1 MNTKLLKPMKLIKQY
16 PTCLLIILI
25 ATLFC
30 QNTMA
35 QKNRNK
41 KKAKQ
46 EVVQEEEE
54 NLDIWTETPICKVMI
69 VDSIVVD
76 KKELVQQIP
85 LPGHLGKIFID
96 TETGNYIY
104 ENDFADMRYITQTD
118 TSGYHNIY
126 RQILLAEKWGAPE
139 LIQING
145 DKYDYINPY
154 VMPDGQTLF
163 FAARSRDDNE
173 GKTYSIYTTTFDP
186 ETNTFLEPQ
195 RLPYPFNSDGNNI
208 VYIEDEVNSIGWF
221 ASTRRQDEEKVCIY
235 TIATKQPWE
244 YYDNENYEPEKLKS
258 LALIERI
265 SDTWPSQK
273 QRDIVLEKINQLNND
288 NKNTEETNKNINFV
302 INNNT
307 IYDSFSDFK
316 NEESKNLYIKLL
328 DQKAKQIAYK
338 RQLNEYRKLYH
349 NSTEEG
355 QKRITDVIT
364 ATENE
369 LKSSYNTVRS
379 LTKKIRNLEQ

>member
-1 MNTKLLKPMKLIKQY
+1 MKLIKQY

-154 VMPDGQTLF
+154 SCG
-163 FAARSRDDNE
+163 FARITKN
-173 GKTYSIYTTTFDP
+173 GKVG
-186 ETNTFLEPQ
+186 FLDMNYKEAIP
-195 RLPYPFNSDGNNI
+195 PKFNHAYPFKDGLALVDKSYYIDTFGKKAEKLVDEI
-208 VYIEDEVNSIGWF
+208 VRSGKCLELPNYMKDVFPGYECISLYPGDICE
-221 ASTRRQDEEKVCIY
+221 QLEEK
-235 TIATKQPWE
+235 E
-244 YYDNENYEPEKLKS
+244 
-258 LALIERI
+258 
-265 SDTWPSQK
+265 
-273 QRDIVLEKINQLNND
+273 
-288 NKNTEETNKNINFV
+288 
-302 INNNT
+302 
-307 IYDSFSDFK
+307 
-316 NEESKNLYIKLL
+316 
-328 DQKAKQIAYK
+328 DQKK
-338 RQLNEYRKLYH
+338 N
-349 NSTEEG
+349 
-355 QKRITDVIT
+355 
-364 ATENE
+364 
-369 LKSSYNTVRS
+369 
-379 LTKKIRNLEQ
+379 KK

>member
-173 GKTYSIYTTTFDP
+173 GKT
-186 ETNTFLEPQ
+186 
-195 RLPYPFNSDGNNI
+195 
-208 VYIEDEVNSIGWF
+208 
-221 ASTRRQDEEKVCIY
+221 
-235 TIATKQPWE
+235 
-244 YYDNENYEPEKLKS
+244 
-258 LALIERI
+258 
-265 SDTWPSQK
+265 
-273 QRDIVLEKINQLNND
+273 
-288 NKNTEETNKNINFV
+288 
-302 INNNT
+302 
-307 IYDSFSDFK
+307 
-316 NEESKNLYIKLL
+316 
-328 DQKAKQIAYK
+328 
-338 RQLNEYRKLYH
+338 
-349 NSTEEG
+349 
-355 QKRITDVIT
+355 
-364 ATENE
+364 
-369 LKSSYNTVRS
+369 
-379 LTKKIRNLEQ
+379 